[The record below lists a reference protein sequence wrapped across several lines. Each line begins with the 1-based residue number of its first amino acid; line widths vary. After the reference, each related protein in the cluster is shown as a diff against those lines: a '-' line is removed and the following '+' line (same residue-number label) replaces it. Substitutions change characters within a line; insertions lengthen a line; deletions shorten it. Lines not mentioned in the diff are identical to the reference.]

1 MTVADIYNMESRVS
15 AQTDLICAYDWR
27 QRKIEM
33 RCEMTA
39 SLQGKV
45 AIVTGVSHDG
55 QVGQAVAKALAAR
68 GASLA
73 LCARTK
79 ENVVARAAELKAEGA
94 NAIPIVATM
103 TDEKDVKRTVAETI
117 SAFGRIDIVVNLAGG
132 LTVYKPSAEVTVEE
146 WTREVNNNV
155 LSAFLLT
162 REVFPH
168 LAKVGGGSVI
178 NFARAGLAQSNMLP
192 YNVAKAGVVALTR
205 TFALEGKDAQI
216 RVNAVGPGLVDTAS
230 NVNMIKPKDTNNWT
244 KRDEIADVVV
254 FLASPASVGVT
265 GQVIDVTGW
274 GLA

>member
-1 MTVADIYNMESRVS
+1 MS
-15 AQTDLICAYDWR
+15 ATLH
-27 QRKIEM
+27 
-33 RCEMTA
+33 
-39 SLQGKV
+39 GKV

-55 QVGQAVAKALAAR
+55 QVGQAVAKALAQQ

-73 LCARTK
+73 VCARSK
-79 ENVVARAAELKAEGA
+79 DNVVARAAELKAEGA
-94 NAIPIVATM
+94 NVIPVVASL
-103 TDEKDVKRTVAETI
+103 TDEADVKRVVAET
-117 SAFGRIDIVVNLAGG
+117 STAFGRIDIVVNLAGG
-132 LTVYKPSAEVTVEE
+132 LTIYKPSADVTVDE

-168 LAKVGGGSVI
+168 MAKTGGGSVI
-178 NFARAGLAQSNMLP
+178 NFARAGNAQANMLP

-216 RVNAVGPGLVDTAS
+216 RVNAVAPGLVDTAS
-230 NVNMIKPKDTNNWT
+230 NVSMMKPKDTSKWA

-254 FLASPASVGVT
+254 FLASPVSLGVT

-274 GLA
+274 GLS